1 MRSLNPSGPAAA
13 PDPGQRRDPA
23 PTRLSY
29 RYQRMMLTP
38 VFRALI
44 RVGLPAFGAIFVAG
58 LWFTSADN
66 RAMLSG
72 QVAALRDSITH
83 RPEFMVTGLRV
94 TGAEAALTRAV
105 QGLVSVQ
112 FPVSSFDLDLT
123 ALRDRVIALSAV
135 RDATVGIRA
144 GGLLD
149 IAVTERR
156 PVAVWRYADGLRL
169 IDADGQMTGMIASRS
184 DRADLPLIAGD
195 GAKDVIAEALALFAA
210 AGPVAPRV
218 RGLVRMGERRWDVVL
233 DRDQRILL
241 PADGA
246 VAAFERVVA
255 LDQAQQMLARD
266 IVVVDMRN
274 AARPTLQ
281 LNRAAVNVL
290 RNVAETAAE
299 TAEQ

>member
-1 MRSLNPSGPAAA
+1 MRSLNPFARPAP
-13 PDPGQRRDPA
+13 PDPGLRRDPA

-38 VFRALI
+38 LFRALI
-44 RVGLPAFGAIFVAG
+44 RVGLPAFGVIFVAG

-66 RAMLSG
+66 RTSLSDRM
-72 QVAALRDSITH
+72 ATLRDGITH
-83 RPEFMVTGLRV
+83 RPEFMVTNLRV
-94 TGAEAALTRAV
+94 TGAEAALTQAI
-105 QGLVSVQ
+105 QGLVTVS
-112 FPVSSFDLDLT
+112 FPVSSFDIDLA
-123 ALRDRVIALSAV
+123 ALRGRITALSAV

-144 GGLLD
+144 GGVLD
-149 IAVTERR
+149 IAVVERR

-169 IDADGQMTGMIASRS
+169 IDAEGQMTGMIASRT

-195 GAKDVIAEALALFAA
+195 GARDVIAEALSLFAA
-210 AGPVAPRV
+210 AGPVAPRI

-255 LDQAQQMLARD
+255 LDQAQEMLGRD

-274 AARPTLQ
+274 AQRPTIR
-281 LNRAAVNVL
+281 LNRAALNVL
-290 RNVAETAAE
+290 RNVAETAAQ
-299 TAEQ
+299 TADQ

>member
-1 MRSLNPSGPAAA
+1 MRSLNLFGPAAA
-13 PDPGQRRDPA
+13 ADPGQRRDPA